1 MKDVVECV
9 ARAADPAIWVMV
21 DFYSTYDRAAKVVAE
36 GVAEEKKK
44 SLNRAR
50 ASVAAL
56 DAAGLAIVP
65 REPTFKMVL
74 AVVGPVKGAEETWR
88 AMVEAAN
95 E

>member
-1 MKDVVECV
+1 MTMDELVQRV
-9 ARAADPAIWVMV
+9 AMAMYDFWGPYPEGQEWGGERCAGTVTDNALATARVAIK
-21 DFYSTYDRAAKVVAE
+21 AI
-36 GVAEEKKK
+36 
-44 SLNRAR
+44 
-50 ASVAAL
+50 